1 VRQGRKSTGF
11 IETAGL
17 PSWVTRFFYGQGGNP
32 MTNCVY
38 KDTNGFCAHPG
49 NRNCCA
55 AEETNAFFHKCDKN
69 EKLGEFFYATKE
81 QIQVLLR
88 TLSQDLA
95 VQ

>member
-1 VRQGRKSTGF
+1 M
-11 IETAGL
+11 I
-17 PSWVTRFFYGQGGNP
+17 
-32 MTNCVY
+32 NCVY

-55 AEETNAFFHKCDKN
+55 GEEIHTFIHKCDKN
-69 EKLGEFFYATKE
+69 EKLGYATKK

>member
-1 VRQGRKSTGF
+1 MAPVLIPET
-11 IETAGL
+11 ETAVQQRK
-17 PSWVTRFFYGQGGNP
+17 PIHFF
-32 MTNCVY
+32 
-38 KDTNGFCAHPG
+38 
-49 NRNCCA
+49 
-55 AEETNAFFHKCDKN
+55 FFHKCDKN